1 MVVVFAVIM
10 RLPVLAQ
17 FGRKEGV
24 YYRRLYLSTSNF
36 RKKSNL
42 SQSKLAKEVGVSLAT
57 IINIEKGAN
66 TTLSTAL
73 LISEYFRVPIHLLW
87 LKKPLPQE
95 HDENED

>member
-1 MVVVFAVIM
+1 MFIIDGYICL
-10 RLPVLAQ
+10 LPI
-17 FGRKEGV
+17 
-24 YYRRLYLSTSNF
+24 F